1 MDPTF
6 ELKFEIEPIVP
17 DTLTSAKAQF
27 QAAIAEAI
35 AESQLNEYVAEGP
48 KATFEQHL
56 PLTKEQVEIA
66 TLVLAFVLK
75 EGPQAW
81 QIAKNFL
88 SYLKARLKKA
98 QHPTKVDFTV
108 KMGDKEINA
117 KGLSLDDAV
126 KIVIE
131 KYEVEFRPRK
141 RR

>member
-1 MDPTF
+1 MNPAL
-6 ELKFEIEPIVP
+6 ELRFEIEPIVP
-17 DTLTSAKAQF
+17 DTLVNAKFQF

-35 AESQLNEYVAEGP
+35 AESQLDKYVIEEP

-66 TLVLAFVLK
+66 TLILAFILR

-81 QIAKNFL
+81 QITKTFL
-88 SYLKARLKKA
+88 NYLKARLKKT
-98 QHPTKVDFTV
+98 QPTKVDFTV
-108 KMGDKEINA
+108 KMGEREISA

-131 KYEVEFRPRK
+131 KYEMECRPRK

>member
-1 MDPTF
+1 MHPTF
-6 ELKFEIEPIVP
+6 ELKFEIEPVVP
-17 DTLTSAKAQF
+17 DTLTNAKAQF

-35 AESQLNEYVAEGP
+35 AESQLDKYVVEEP
-48 KATFEQHL
+48 RATFEQHL

-66 TLVLAFVLK
+66 KLILAFVLK

-81 QIAKNFL
+81 EIAKNFFN
-88 SYLKARLKKA
+88 YLKTRLKKT
-98 QHPTKVDFTV
+98 QPTKVDFTV
-108 KMGDKEINA
+108 KMGDKEISA

-131 KYEVEFRPRK
+131 KYEVEFRPHK

>member
-1 MDPTF
+1 MHPTF

-17 DTLTSAKAQF
+17 DTLVDVKSQF

-35 AESQLNEYVAEGP
+35 AESRLDQYVVEEP
-48 KATFEQHL
+48 RATFEQHL

-66 TLVLAFVLK
+66 TLILAFVIK

-81 QIAKNFL
+81 QIAKTFL
-88 SYLKARLKKA
+88 NYLKTRLRKT
-98 QHPTKVDFTV
+98 HPKKVDFTV
-108 KMGDKEINA
+108 KIGNREISA

-126 KIVIE
+126 KVIIE
-131 KYEVEFRPRK
+131 KYEVELRPRK

>member
-1 MDPTF
+1 MHPTF

-17 DTLTSAKAQF
+17 DTLTDAKSQF
-27 QAAIAEAI
+27 QTAIAEAI
-35 AESQLNEYVAEGP
+35 TESQLDKYVVEEP
-48 KATFEQHL
+48 KTTFEQHL

-66 TLVLAFVLK
+66 TLILAFIIK
-75 EGPQAW
+75 EGLQAW
-81 QIAKNFL
+81 EITKNFL
-88 SYLKARLKKA
+88 NYLKARLKKA
-98 QHPTKVDFTV
+98 HPTKVDFTV
-108 KMGDKEINA
+108 KMGDREINA

>member
-1 MDPTF
+1 MNPTF

-17 DTLTSAKAQF
+17 DTLTDAKSQF
-27 QAAIAEAI
+27 QAAIAEAL
-35 AESQLNEYVAEGP
+35 AESQLDKYVVEEP

-66 TLVLAFVLK
+66 TLILAFVLK

-88 SYLKARLKKA
+88 NYLKARLKKM
-98 QHPTKVDFTV
+98 QPTKVDFTV
-108 KMGDKEINA
+108 KVGDKEISA
-117 KGLSLDDAV
+117 KGLSPEDDFV

-131 KYEVEFRPRK
+131 KYEVELRPRK

>member
-1 MDPTF
+1 MNPTF

-17 DTLTSAKAQF
+17 DTLTDAKSQF
-27 QAAIAEAI
+27 QTAIAEAI
-35 AESQLNEYVAEGP
+35 AESQLDKYVVEEP

-66 TLVLAFVLK
+66 TLILAFVLK

-88 SYLKARLKKA
+88 NYLKARLKKA
-98 QHPTKVDFTV
+98 HPTKVDFTV
-108 KMGDKEINA
+108 KMGDKEISA

>member
-1 MDPTF
+1 MNPTF

-17 DTLTSAKAQF
+17 DTLTDAKSQF

-35 AESQLNEYVAEGP
+35 AESQLDEYVVEEP

-66 TLVLAFVLK
+66 TLVLAFMLK
-75 EGPQAW
+75 EGPKAW

-88 SYLKARLKKA
+88 NYLKTRLKKM
-98 QHPTKVDFTV
+98 QPTKVDFTV
-108 KMGDKEINA
+108 KMGDKEISA

-131 KYEVEFRPRK
+131 KYEVELRPRK
-141 RR
+141 KR